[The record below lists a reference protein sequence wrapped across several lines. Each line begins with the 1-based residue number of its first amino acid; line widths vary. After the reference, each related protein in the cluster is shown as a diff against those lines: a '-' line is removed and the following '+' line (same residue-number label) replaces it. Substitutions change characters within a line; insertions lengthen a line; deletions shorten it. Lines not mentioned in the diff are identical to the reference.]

1 MKLALVCVA
10 AVTGFGAAACGGAT
24 AAQHQE
30 AVEARYE
37 TDFATVW
44 NVLSAGVREDFPSGI
59 KSEDAVAGFIETKW
73 ESVELAQ
80 DSTLGDS
87 DQRTNRRASGVGARN
102 LFRLWARIEPGGPP
116 WKVVIDGEAALYRP
130 NMTML
135 TPYKHGAIDEPQWV
149 PGRIDRVRLRVHN
162 RLKQYAVAS
171 PKEKTP

>member
-1 MKLALVCVA
+1 MRSVLLCAGALAV
-10 AVTGFGAAACGGAT
+10 AACGGAN
-24 AAQHQE
+24 AVQHQQ
-30 AVEARYE
+30 AVEAQYN

-44 NVLSAGVREDFPSGI
+44 NALSSAVREDFPSAI
-59 KSEDAVAGFIETKW
+59 KHEDATAGYIETKW

-80 DSTLGDS
+80 DSTLGES
-87 DQRTNRRASGVGARN
+87 DQRTNQRALGVGARN
-102 LFRLWARIEPGGPP
+102 LFRVIARIEPGGPP

-149 PGRIDRVRLRVHN
+149 PGRTDRVRMRVYN
-162 RLKQYAVAS
+162 QLKQFAVTA

>member
-44 NVLSAGVREDFPSGI
+44 NVLAAEVRADFPSAI
-59 KSEDAVAGFIETKW
+59 KAEDAVVGFIESKW

-80 DSTLGDS
+80 DSTVGDS
-87 DQRTNRRASGVGARN
+87 DQRTNTRASGVGARN

-162 RLKQYAVAS
+162 RLKQYAMAS